1 MTVTFIRHGESL
13 ANVNPHYYSVPDCA
27 NILTQNGVNQCIE
40 LSHSIEKYVSSNI
53 IISSEYQRAK
63 VTAQIVTSK
72 FNLPIQIDVRLN
84 EVVHESLGKPIE
96 KRDDVIKRIRS
107 VVENY
112 ECDIVLFTHSVLMG
126 MIDIEKGNASYCEV
140 RQYSKPDLLNK
151 YLK

>member
-1 MTVTFIRHGESL
+1 M
-13 ANVNPHYYSVPDCA
+13 
-27 NILTQNGVNQCIE
+27 
-40 LSHSIEKYVSSNI
+40 
-53 IISSEYQRAK
+53 
-63 VTAQIVTSK
+63 TSK